1 MVEHSDKTLRH
12 IVYKVCVAATWS
24 DSKMTIDEKHYL
36 GYLRDT
42 LAADEEERETFRQYC
57 TGDIDTKNL
66 FNEVSAL
73 GDSDKRYVIVKCLE
87 VMGCDHKILAN
98 EAAFLNRLRKACGIR
113 NFLYRRL
120 MVATLGNRWVLFSV
134 SWKWVVAYI
143 LLCTALIAFFGFR
156 ALTNQAFTYPEEQC
170 SKEDISTHVFDAQS
184 MPTSPDQDETS
195 VFESIKKGI
204 VSINVFRGGLRIG
217 RGSGFVLGAGESD
230 RVYIITNRHVV
241 EHEEYSFGCD
251 RGSITYEVELHN
263 LLRADAVLD
272 YCSED
277 ADLALL
283 SAKGLQEQVTPLV
296 LRLKNDL
303 QVGQTVWAV
312 GRPLNLRN
320 TVTRGIISS
329 LREKELQ
336 TDAAI
341 SYGSSGGP
349 LVTQKGEVCAVM
361 ASSYDNTN
369 FSFGIYADDILAML
383 QARKSLYDESL

>member
-42 LAADEEERETFRQYC
+42 LAADEKERETFRQY
-57 TGDIDTKNL
+57 GSDDIDTKNL
-66 FNEVSAL
+66 FSEVSAL
-73 GDSDKRYVIVKCLE
+73 EDSDKRYVLVKCLE

-98 EAAFLNRLRKACGIR
+98 EAAFLNSLRKACGIR
-113 NFLYRRL
+113 YFLYKRL
-120 MVATLGNRWVLFSV
+120 IAATFGNRWVLFSIN
-134 SWKWVVAYI
+134 WKWFAGYI
-143 LLCTALIAFFGFR
+143 LFWAVLIGLFS
-156 ALTNQAFTYPEEQC
+156 LWMLKNQAFTYPEGQC
-170 SKEDISTHVFDAQS
+170 SDEDIAIQVFDAPS
-184 MPTSPDQDETS
+184 MQTSPDNDEAS
-195 VFESIKKGI
+195 VFESIKQGI
-204 VSINVFRGGLRIG
+204 VSIIIFRGGQRIS
-217 RGSGFVLGAGESD
+217 RGSGFVLGTGESE

-241 EHEEYSFGCD
+241 EQEEYSYGPD
-251 RGSITYEVELHN
+251 RGSISYEVELHN
-263 LLRADAVLD
+263 MLRADAVMD

-283 SAKGLQEQVTPLV
+283 SAKGLKEHVTPLV

-303 QVGQTVWAV
+303 QVGQTVLAV

-341 SYGSSGGP
+341 SYGSSGCP
-349 LVTQKGEVCAVM
+349 LINLKGEVCAVM
-361 ASSYDNTN
+361 NISYDSKN
-369 FSFGIYADDILAML
+369 FSFGVYTDEILTML
-383 QARKSLYDESL
+383 QKRKSLYKK

>member
-42 LAADEEERETFRQYC
+42 LAANEEERETFRQYC

-113 NFLYRRL
+113 YFLYRRL
-120 MVATLGNRWVLFSV
+120 IAATLGNRWVLFSI
-134 SWKWVVAYI
+134 SWKWFACYI
-143 LLCTALIAFFGFR
+143 LFWAVLIG
-156 ALTNQAFTYPEEQC
+156 LLLSWMLKNQAFTYPEGQC
-170 SKEDISTHVFDAQS
+170 SDEDIAIQVFDTLSIQ
-184 MPTSPDQDETS
+184 TFPDKDETS

-204 VSINVFRGGLRIG
+204 VSINIFRGGQRISG
-217 RGSGFVLGAGESD
+217 GSGFVLGAGESE
-230 RVYIITNRHVV
+230 RIYIITNRHVV
-241 EHEEYSFGCD
+241 EKEEYSYGCD
-251 RGSITYEVELHN
+251 RGSISYEVELHN
-263 LLRADAVLD
+263 MLRADAVMD

-283 SAKGLQEQVTPLV
+283 SAKGLKEHVVSLV

-303 QVGQTVWAV
+303 QVGMTVLAV
-312 GRPLNLRN
+312 GRPLSLRN

-329 LREKELQ
+329 LREEELQ
-336 TDAAI
+336 TDVAI
-341 SYGSSGGP
+341 SYGSSGCP
-349 LVTQKGEVCAVM
+349 LINLKGEVCAVM
-361 ASSYDNTN
+361 NSSYDSKN
-369 FSFGIYADDILAML
+369 FSFGVYTDEILTML
-383 QARKSLYDESL
+383 QKRKSLYEK